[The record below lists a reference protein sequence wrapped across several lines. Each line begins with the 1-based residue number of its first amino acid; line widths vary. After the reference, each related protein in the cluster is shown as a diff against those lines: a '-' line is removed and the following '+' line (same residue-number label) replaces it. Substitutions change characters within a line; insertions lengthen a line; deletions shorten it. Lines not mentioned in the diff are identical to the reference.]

1 MEGVMAA
8 LVEIEYTKE
17 DLIKLRT
24 MVAPGSVLE
33 TELEDMDYDPV
44 KFKTFVR
51 KLPKQYK
58 FLYQI
63 ELGELPMKINDLSI
77 QGLLNWRF
85 SICK

>member
-1 MEGVMAA
+1 MEEVMT
-8 LVEIEYTKE
+8 EIEYTKE

-33 TELEDMDYDPV
+33 TELEDMDYDPIEFK
-44 KFKTFVR
+44 KFLR
-51 KLPKQYK
+51 RLPKQYK

-63 ELGELPMKINDLSI
+63 ELGELPTKINDLTI

>member
-1 MEGVMAA
+1 MKAVMS
-8 LVEIEYTKE
+8 EIEYTKE
-17 DLIKLRT
+17 DLIKLKT

-33 TELEDMDYDPV
+33 AYLEDLNYDPI
-44 KFKTFVR
+44 KFKEFMK
-51 KLPKQYK
+51 KLPKQYR

-63 ELGELPMKINDLSI
+63 ELGELPMLINNKTT

>member
-1 MEGVMAA
+1 MA
-8 LVEIEYTKE
+8 EIEYTRE

-24 MVAPGSVLE
+24 MVSPGSVLE

-44 KFKTFVR
+44 KFKAFVMR
-51 KLPKQYK
+51 LPKQYK

>member
-1 MEGVMAA
+1 MDT
-8 LVEIEYTKE
+8 LVEIEYTRE

-44 KFKTFVR
+44 KFKEFVR
-51 KLPKQYK
+51 RLPKQYK
-58 FLYQI
+58 FLYQL
-63 ELGELPMKINDLSI
+63 ELGELPLKINDLSI

-85 SICK
+85 SISK